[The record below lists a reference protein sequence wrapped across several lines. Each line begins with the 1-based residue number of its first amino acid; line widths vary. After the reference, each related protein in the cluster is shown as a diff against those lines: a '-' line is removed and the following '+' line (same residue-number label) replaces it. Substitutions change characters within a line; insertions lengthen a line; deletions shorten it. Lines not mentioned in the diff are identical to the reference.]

1 MPGPSALSSEQTKQ
15 GYLGQDRQVNIQKN
29 LEEQEKVKAGGLENI
44 EIRKTAKQLGKDD
57 FLQLLIT
64 QLSYQDPTAPMKDQ
78 QFIAQ
83 MAQFSSLEQM
93 QNMASAVSKM
103 ADRQGQAL
111 IGKFIVGKDFVS
123 GEQISG
129 VAGAFFFDDA
139 GDSFLKVGG
148 RVVSVN
154 DVVLVGDASQFKPE
168 YGGTAPGGTAP
179 GAKANQRGQAAPR
192 PADASV
198 GHIQKVGPQS
208 PGAGKAPE
216 VQNQGAN
223 APNVS
228 GGPTAAQRQAAS
240 AYDSNARV
248 VEKQQGPAAAPQAAA
263 ETATNS
269 PAAASQAASA
279 NQASGWSAEK
289 LNRNDEKRDSVN
301 AKKTPVSSE
310 ME

>member
-1 MPGPSALSSEQTKQ
+1 MPQPTALSSEQTKQ

-93 QNMASAVSKM
+93 QNMASAVNKM

-139 GDSFLKVGG
+139 GDAFLKVGG

-168 YGGTAPGGTAP
+168 FGGTASA
-179 GAKANQRGQAAPR
+179 GAQQQQSRPAPR
-192 PADASV
+192 PADASL
-198 GHIQKVGPQS
+198 GHIQKAGPQS
-208 PGAGKAPE
+208 PAAGQAPDVTRNGE
-216 VQNQGAN
+216 
-223 APNVS
+223 
-228 GGPTAAQRQAAS
+228 PTSAQRQAAS
-240 AYDSNARV
+240 AYESNSSV
-248 VEKQQGPAAAPQAAA
+248 IKTEKPPAATAPATENSVQATQPPAAAK
-263 ETATNS
+263 
-269 PAAASQAASA
+269 QAASGA
-279 NQASGWSAEK
+279 ADVERRESESEK
-289 LNRNDEKRDSVN
+289 KY
-301 AKKTPVSSE
+301 PVSSE

>member
-1 MPGPSALSSEQTKQ
+1 MPAPTALSNEQTKQ
-15 GYLGQDRQVNIQKN
+15 GYLGQDRQVNIRKN
-29 LEEQEKVKAGGLENI
+29 LEEQQKVKDGGLENV

-64 QLSYQDPTAPMKDQ
+64 QLTYQDPTAPVKDQ

-93 QNMASAVSKM
+93 QNMASAVNKM

-154 DVVLVGDASQFKPE
+154 DVVLVGDASQFKQE
-168 YGGTAPGGTAP
+168 FGGTGQSV
-179 GAKANQRGQAAPR
+179 GARAGQASQNAPAAQNFGTRQAPR
-192 PADASV
+192 PADASL
-198 GHIQKVGPQS
+198 GHIQKAGES
-208 PGAGKAPE
+208 PTAGKPPVTGGGE
-216 VQNQGAN
+216 GATG
-223 APNVS
+223 V
-228 GGPTAAQRQAAS
+228 PTAAQRKAAA
-240 AYDSNARV
+240 AYDTNTNSVPGSGANQRA
-248 VEKQQGPAAAPQAAA
+248 VESAAVREAAGPGAVQAGQSAPAAGRIADTKQ
-263 ETATNS
+263 EED
-269 PAAASQAASA
+269 
-279 NQASGWSAEK
+279 ASGM
-289 LNRNDEKRDSVN
+289 
-301 AKKTPVSSE
+301 KKVPVSSE

>member
-1 MPGPSALSSEQTKQ
+1 MPQPTALSNEQAKQ
-15 GYLGQDRQVNIQKN
+15 GYLSQDRQVNIRKN
-29 LEEQEKVKAGGLENI
+29 LEEQEKVKAGGLEDI

-93 QNMASAVSKM
+93 QNMASAVDKM
-103 ADRQGQAL
+103 ADRQGQAM

-139 GDSFLKVGG
+139 GDAFLKVGG

-154 DVVLVGDASQFKPE
+154 DIVLVGDASQFKAE
-168 YGGTAPGGTAP
+168 YGGTAPAP
-179 GAKANQRGQAAPR
+179 GSASRRAPQ
-192 PADASV
+192 PADASL
-198 GHIQKVGPQS
+198 GHIQKAGPQD

-216 VQNQGAN
+216 IPPA
-223 APNVS
+223 AT
-228 GGPTAAQRQAAS
+228 GPTPNQR
-240 AYDSNARV
+240 R
-248 VEKQQGPAAAPQAAA
+248 
-263 ETATNS
+263 
-269 PAAASQAASA
+269 AAASYESNANVRAERPAHSGAVQDAAVTA
-279 NQASGWSAEK
+279 GTTPKAEGRSPEQ
-289 LNRNDEKRDSVN
+289 LNRDAAVQTG
-301 AKKTPVSSE
+301 APAQPVSEERRSGRSISR
-310 ME
+310 